1 MIVPILIAAL
11 VVLTMTAGISIAGGA
26 EIELPTRMALL
37 GGTIVSIDEAKLSIT
52 LRMPE
57 GEVRSFAAK
66 DRRLLLGLNNG
77 DHVSFELNDADTII
91 RLAKLPTDPAN

>member
-1 MIVPILIAAL
+1 MIVPILVSVL
-11 VVLTMTAGISIAGGA
+11 VVTTGISIAGAA
-26 EIELPTRMALL
+26 EVDPPTQMALL
-37 GGTIVSIDEAKLSIT
+37 GGTIVSIDEATLSIT

-66 DRRLLLGLNNG
+66 ERRLLLGLNNG
-77 DHVSFELNDADTII
+77 DHVSFELGDPDTII